1 MSPADAF
8 PGRGPNGRPRPAP
21 DAGPP
26 GRPARAEEPARS
38 LPRVPPLAAR
48 RPDPHQPPRFLETNP
63 VMTREGS
70 PSRTERPRVRRP
82 VDAVRT
88 REARTGGTRVVV
100 TARTRSRST
109 GGGGGRFH
117 RFVTRWGWRAYA
129 IPLLALATVVTLVDL
144 TVDDTGSSETATAA
158 PAPSVA
164 AAVPSTAEAVAEP
177 SATPTAPAEID
188 AAPRE
193 APETAAGAPG
203 FVQQGAG
210 SVTVVP
216 GTSQAYGT
224 GPLHRYVVEVEDGIE
239 VDGAGFAAAVEET
252 LGDPR
257 SWGNG
262 GRMSFQ
268 RVGEAEAAADHY
280 EFKVTLIS
288 PGNMERYCPGVGTG
302 GYTSC
307 RYGDRAVI
315 NLARWAT
322 AVPDYEGD
330 VATYRQYVGNHEVGH
345 ALGNGHEDCPGAGEL
360 APVMQQQTLGLE
372 GCTKNAW
379 PYP

>member
-1 MSPADAF
+1 V
-8 PGRGPNGRPRPAP
+8 RG
-21 DAGPP
+21 
-26 GRPARAEEPARS
+26 
-38 LPRVPPLAAR
+38 LPRVPPPAAR
-48 RPDPHQPPRFLETNP
+48 RTQPHESPRFADTNP
-63 VMTREGS
+63 VVIREGAAG
-70 PSRTERPRVRRP
+70 RTERPRVRRP
-82 VDAVRT
+82 APTGAASGRGPEQ
-88 REARTGGTRVVV
+88 RRARGTRVVV
-100 TARTRSRST
+100 PGGPRSAPP
-109 GGGGGRFH
+109 GGGGGRFR

-144 TVDDTGSSETATAA
+144 VVTGTGTDTTTPAAA
-158 PAPSVA
+158 PPERSA
-164 AAVPSTAEAVAEP
+164 AAVAPGTAATAPEP
-177 SATPTAPAEID
+177 SATPTAPVEVD
-188 AAPRE
+188 AAPTE

-210 SVTVVP
+210 TVTVVP
-216 GTSQAYGT
+216 GTSPVSGT
-224 GPLHRYVVEVEDGIE
+224 GPLQRFVVEVEDGIE
-239 VDGAGFAAAVEET
+239 VDGAAFAAAVEAT

-268 RVGEAEAAADHY
+268 RVGEAEAAAGDY
-280 EFKVTLIS
+280 GFKVTLIS

-330 VATYRQYVGNHEVGH
+330 IPTYRHYVVNHEVGH
-345 ALGNGHEDCPGAGEL
+345 ALGNGHQECPGPGQL

-372 GCTKNAW
+372 GCAKNAW